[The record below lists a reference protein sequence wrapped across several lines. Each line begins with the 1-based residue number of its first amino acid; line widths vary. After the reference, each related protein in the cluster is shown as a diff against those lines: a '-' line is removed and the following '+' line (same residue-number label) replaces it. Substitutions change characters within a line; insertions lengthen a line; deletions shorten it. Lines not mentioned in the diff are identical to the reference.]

1 MKKLLFGLIVI
12 FSISS
17 CDKPKKTYYSI
28 TIVKDS
34 FGGKVP
40 EYEERIDTI
49 LVENDS
55 LAMIKN
61 YSSYLISHY
70 GDMNR
75 TPEDA
80 KFLKSETIDYKL
92 LDKNK
97 NVIVNTLPDNVKK
110 EIENQVKSV
119 VNQTTVYEPE
129 PTNPEEQFSKWDGSH
144 KKLTEY
150 IKSQMN
156 NPDSY
161 EHVSTKAATK
171 SSHILVV
178 TTIRGEN
185 AYGATITT
193 TYEAKVDKDNGD
205 VISISQQ

>member
-1 MKKLLFGLIVI
+1 MKKLFLLIVLV
-12 FSISS
+12 SISS

-28 TIVKDS
+28 KIVKDS

-55 LAMIKN
+55 LAMIQN
-61 YSSYLISHY
+61 YTSYLISHY
-70 GDMNR
+70 GDLNR
-75 TPEDA
+75 NAEDA
-80 KFLKSETIDYKL
+80 NFLKSETVDYKL
-92 LDKNK
+92 LDANN
-97 NVIVNTLPDNVKK
+97 NVIVNTLPDKVKK
-110 EIENQVKSV
+110 EIEIQVKEV
-119 VNQTTVYEPE
+119 VGRPRQYNSE

-193 TYEAKVDKDNGD
+193 TYEAKVDKDTGD